1 MVSWEVATFWV
12 AVLAVVVTVVYG
24 EIERRGQA
32 RQRKSDE
39 EQLRLARE
47 QAEMRPDLEVFCAI
61 RRRKSSEKG
70 TLQVEVANSGK
81 VAAHNVRGWIS
92 FHKDLFGPPKPPSSR
107 QARVVDMSRAAISD
121 WGAIFDDSDV
131 PDEAGWYTAHIFEKE
146 EIVVSSS
153 RTFSIPV
160 TLKRAGK
167 TPIRC
172 LVVCNEG
179 ATFDDTLEVEVPE
192 RS

>member
-1 MVSWEVATFWV
+1 VSWEVATFWV

-70 TLQVEVANSGK
+70 TLQVEVTNSGK

-92 FHKDLFGPPKPPSSR
+92 FHNAAPDKWVVNGYP
-107 QARVVDMSRAAISD
+107 ARYETTNLRAS
-121 WGAIFDDSDV
+121 
-131 PDEAGWYTAHIFEKE
+131 FE
-146 EIVVSSS
+146 
-153 RTFSIPV
+153 
-160 TLKRAGK
+160 
-167 TPIRC
+167 
-172 LVVCNEG
+172 
-179 ATFDDTLEVEVPE
+179 
-192 RS
+192 